1 MTEFWEGRGR
11 GGMAEVPVPS
21 TKKSNA
27 SKKNFISYALGRRH
41 EYRLE
46 VEFKPELLTD
56 EVTIEEV

>member
-1 MTEFWEGRGR
+1 
-11 GGMAEVPVPS
+11 MAEVPVPS

-27 SKKNFISYALGRRH
+27 GKKNFISYALGRRH

>member
-1 MTEFWEGRGR
+1 
-11 GGMAEVPVPS
+11 MAEVPVPS

-27 SKKNFISYALGRRH
+27 GKKNFISYALGRRLGH